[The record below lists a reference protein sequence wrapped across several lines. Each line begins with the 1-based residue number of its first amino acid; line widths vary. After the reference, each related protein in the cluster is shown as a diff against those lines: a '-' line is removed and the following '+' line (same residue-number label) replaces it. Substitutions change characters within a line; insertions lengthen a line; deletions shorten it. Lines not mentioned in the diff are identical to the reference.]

1 MAAQSWRENMEW
13 RRVPPMK
20 PKKCKKRG
28 ACPLLDRLPEK
39 LKVRGLSNNE

>member
-1 MAAQSWRENMEW
+1 MAIKFGMAEGSPGEAEKMQ
-13 RRVPPMK
+13 
-20 PKKCKKRG
+20 KRG